1 MSPAGETTE
10 ESPSA
15 VTDGPT
21 GQVLLPRVLILDGD
35 GESWAPI
42 IHALQARGLGT
53 SVCGADPGVFELVA
67 ACEPDVVVVEARG
80 AVNAS
85 LETVARVK
93 TASPTTEVIVTV
105 TNPSVM
111 DLLATYRVGA
121 FEVVTRPF
129 QASDVASAIF
139 TGVERRKSAQD
150 AAALLREGQGLLTV
164 RDREHLPALAVD
176 FARRSM
182 KADVVSLMLKDTAGR
197 LYIAH
202 AHGLPA
208 DLLAGTRLQIGQRV
222 AGRVAE
228 LRAPVLIDDALQK
241 DERFEDL
248 VPFGRV
254 RSSIVHPLLAG
265 DRVLG
270 ILNIGRSNDG
280 QPFSHA
286 DLERAGV
293 ISGQISL
300 ALDTLRQWQR
310 TGMVDRLAIVSQ
322 VTGSVA
328 HEINNPLAA
337 MVGQTELAL
346 EAVTGLLARSRP
358 GSTLPVEDLR
368 AALVDIR
375 ECLAEAREA
384 AASIEVVAS
393 DLRSAAQN
401 DGTEEAASNLAETVR
416 AAVRL
421 ATTEVR
427 RQTTISRN
435 VEPTLFVAG
444 DSGLLCQ
451 VFLSLILNAHQVLRA
466 AATPRPE
473 VRIVSSQANGEV
485 RVDVIDNGPGVAPEH
500 LTRIFEPFYLEATSR
515 LRPGLG
521 LSVAHDIVQGLG
533 GRMDVIAKPGEGT
546 VFSVYLMAAAPNDRD
561 AENERHPFLPLQTA
575 DGNGSRNHSRSLTR
589 DIVRRT

>member
-1 MSPAGETTE
+1 MSPASETPKQ
-10 ESPSA
+10 SPTA
-15 VTDGPT
+15 ATDGRT
-21 GQVLLPRVLILDGD
+21 GPALSPRVLILDD
-35 GESWAPI
+35 DAESWAPI
-42 IHALQARGLGT
+42 IRSVQALGLGT
-53 SVCGADPGVFELVA
+53 LVRGADPSIVELVA
-67 ACEPDVVVVEARG
+67 DYAPDVVVVESRG

-85 LETVARVK
+85 LELVARVK
-93 TASPTTEVIVTV
+93 AASPRTEVVVIV
-105 TNPSVM
+105 TNPSVV
-111 DLLATYRVGA
+111 DLVATYRVGA
-121 FEVVTRPF
+121 FDVVTRPF
-129 QASDVASAIF
+129 QASDVAQAILA
-139 TGVERRKSAQD
+139 GVEKRQSAQD
-150 AAALLREGQGLLTV
+150 AAVLLREGQNLLTV

-208 DLLAGTRLQIGQRV
+208 DLLPGTRLQIGQRV

-265 DRVLG
+265 ERVMG
-270 ILNIGRSNDG
+270 ILNIGRSTAD
-280 QPFSHA
+280 QPFNHA

-322 VTGSVA
+322 VAGSVA

-337 MVGQTELAL
+337 LVGQTDLAL
-346 EAVTGLLARSRP
+346 ESITGLLARSRP
-358 GSTLPVEDLR
+358 GSPLPVEDLR
-368 AALVDIR
+368 AALVDVR
-375 ECLAEAREA
+375 ECLADAREA

-401 DGTEEAASNLAETVR
+401 DGTEEAVSNLAETVR
-416 AAVRL
+416 AATRL

-451 VFLSLILNAHQVLRA
+451 VFLSLILNAHQALRA

-473 VRIVSSQANGEV
+473 IRIASSQSNGEV
-485 RVDVIDNGPGVAPEH
+485 RIDVIDNGPGVAPEH
-500 LTRIFEPFYLEATSR
+500 ITRIFEPFYLEATSR

-521 LSVAHDIVQGLG
+521 LSIAHDIVQGLG

-546 VFSVYLMAAAPNDRD
+546 MFSVYLTVALTNDRD
-561 AENERHPFLPLQTA
+561 AEPQGRSFPRLPTEP
-575 DGNGSRNHSRSLTR
+575 GNGAQSHSGSLMR
-589 DIVRRT
+589 DIVRRI